1 MVTYKIDPSF
11 SIPVIDVPATSKRLK
26 ELRESLNITVA
37 QIQKLLGMENPQSIY
52 TWENANEKYLPR
64 LDNLVTLAKL
74 YKVSLDELIV
84 IKTEN
89 TEVLPIKR
97 PTPPYAIAQETLDFI
112 NNNTNNETKLALEKY
127 YGFSWIASLR
137 SQ

>member
-26 ELRESLNITVA
+26 ELRESHNITVA

-64 LDNLVTLAKL
+64 LDNLVALAKL

-84 IKTEN
+84 IKSEKS
-89 TEVLPIKR
+89 EALPIKR
-97 PTPPYAIAQETLDFI
+97 PTQPYAIAQETLDFI
-112 NNNTNNETKLALEKY
+112 ILNTTSDKTKSALEHY
-127 YGFSWIASLR
+127 YNFSLN
-137 SQ
+137 Q